1 MLIAS
6 RVLLST
12 IDSDSAG
19 AAWCTSLSRGVEAR
33 DRASGGRSVTRAGGA
48 PA

>member
-19 AAWCTSLSRGVEAR
+19 AAWWTSNVAGVEAR
-33 DRASGGRSVTRAGGA
+33 DRPSGGRSVTRGGGA